1 MAEGFDGIIAQL
13 ERQKTAIG
21 EALAALRDIEGTPA
35 NAAPSVPAKRRGRPP
50 GASGKRSEGQR
61 KRWAAKRVASVE
73 AAAPAATPAK
83 RKPNF
88 TPEGRQKLAD
98 AMKKRWAVK
107 RAAVK
112 KGRKKAA

>member
-21 EALAALRDIEGTPA
+21 EALAALRDIEGIPA
-35 NAAPSVPAKRRGRPP
+35 NAVPGVPAKRRGRPP
-50 GASGKRSEGQR
+50 AASSTRSEGQR